1 MYNVQGLGNK
11 QMPEHER
18 SMTPLRA
25 TVKYLLAE
33 HMALNKPHLSRTA
46 SCLLS
51 GNYGRCMVPQ
61 WLGKTP
67 DYQESGHSCLSR

>member
-33 HMALNKPHLSRTA
+33 HMALNKPHL
-46 SCLLS
+46 
-51 GNYGRCMVPQ
+51 
-61 WLGKTP
+61 
-67 DYQESGHSCLSR
+67 